1 MGILKAC
8 IKKTIGNMMSPYHEV
23 YTYAT
28 IEQDRGTNVTF
39 FLSFEIILVKK
50 SSSRVG
56 MHVVTMFLQFSS
68 IGFLSVMKCVRKRCA
83 HNCTLDKIVAS
94 FIQKFLQQGLYVLD
108 CLTQKSRDQSF
119 PLRYKS
125 LIPKN
130 FSSSGHRFWRGL
142 NLKLALSYKL

>member
-1 MGILKAC
+1 
-8 IKKTIGNMMSPYHEV
+8 MMSPYHEG

-83 HNCTLDKIVAS
+83 HNCTLDKIEAS
-94 FIQKFLQQGLYVLD
+94 FFQIFLQQVLYVLD
-108 CLTQKSRDQSF
+108 CLNKKSRDQSF
-119 PLRYKS
+119 PFRYKS

-130 FSSSGHRFWRGL
+130 FSSSGHRFLRGL
-142 NLKLALSYKL
+142 YLKLALSYKV